1 MFELEFMQRAFWA
14 GGLIAIIA
22 PIIGIYLVLRRQAL
36 MADTLSH
43 ISLAGVAI
51 GFFFQTN
58 VTLSSLLVVVAGA
71 IGIEYMRRAYHTY
84 SEVSIAILMAAG
96 LSFALFL
103 MSLSSGGMTTSMDQ
117 YLFGSI
123 ITISKQQVN
132 ILAIVTGII
141 LLFFVFFTRQM
152 YIMTFDQDTATTS
165 GINTSMLSIA
175 FSILTGIAISVIIP
189 TIGVLLVSALL
200 VLPSAFSIK
209 LVKGFKWVFL
219 VAILVAA
226 VSIFTGLFSSY
237 HLGTPPGATITLLLV
252 IILLVGFLSQK
263 IYMMLR
269 RASSQ
274 KSYKKLVEKGE
285 PLIAP
290 LFCALVPFVVVN

>member
-14 GGLIAIIA
+14 GGFIAIIA

-58 VTLSSLLVVVAGA
+58 VTLSSLLVVIAGA

-132 ILAIVTGII
+132 VLAIVTGII

-165 GINTSMLSIA
+165 GINTNMLSIA

-209 LVKGFKWVFL
+209 LVKGFKWVFI

-252 IILLVGFLSQK
+252 VILLVGFLSQK
-263 IYMMLR
+263 IYMMIR

-274 KSYKKLVEKGE
+274 KNYKN
-285 PLIAP
+285 A
-290 LFCALVPFVVVN
+290 A

>member
-1 MFELEFMQRAFWA
+1 MEMFELEFMQRAFWA

-58 VTLSSLLVVVAGA
+58 VTVSSLLVVIAGA

-123 ITISKQQVN
+123 ITISEQQVN
-132 ILAIVTGII
+132 VLAIVTGII

-165 GINTSMLSIA
+165 GINTSILSIA

-209 LVKGFKWVFL
+209 LVKGFKWVFI
-219 VAILVAA
+219 VAVLVAA

-252 IILLVGFLSQK
+252 VILLVGFLSQK
-263 IYMMLR
+263 VYMMIR

-274 KSYKKLVEKGE
+274 KNYKNVG
-285 PLIAP
+285 
-290 LFCALVPFVVVN
+290 

>member
-58 VTLSSLLVVVAGA
+58 VTVSSLLVVIAGA

-123 ITISKQQVN
+123 ITISEQQVN
-132 ILAIVTGII
+132 VLAIVTGII

-165 GINTSMLSIA
+165 GINTSILSIA

-209 LVKGFKWVFL
+209 LVKGFKWVFI
-219 VAILVAA
+219 VAVLVAA

-252 IILLVGFLSQK
+252 VILLVGFLSQK
-263 IYMMLR
+263 VYMMIR

-274 KSYKKLVEKGE
+274 KNYKNVG
-285 PLIAP
+285 
-290 LFCALVPFVVVN
+290 

>member
-1 MFELEFMQRAFWA
+1 MQRAFWA

-58 VTLSSLLVVVAGA
+58 VTLSSLLVVIAGA

-132 ILAIVTGII
+132 VLAIVTGII

-165 GINTSMLSIA
+165 GINTNMLSIA

-209 LVKGFKWVFL
+209 LVKGFKWVFI

-252 IILLVGFLSQK
+252 VILLVGFLSQK
-263 IYMMLR
+263 IYMMIR

-274 KSYKKLVEKGE
+274 KNYKN
-285 PLIAP
+285 A
-290 LFCALVPFVVVN
+290 A

>member
-1 MFELEFMQRAFWA
+1 MEMFELEFMQRAFWA

-58 VTLSSLLVVVAGA
+58 VTLSSLLVVIAGA

-132 ILAIVTGII
+132 VLAIVTGII

-165 GINTSMLSIA
+165 GINTNMLSIA

-209 LVKGFKWVFL
+209 LVKGFKWVFI

-252 IILLVGFLSQK
+252 VILLVGFLSQK
-263 IYMMLR
+263 IYMMIR

-274 KSYKKLVEKGE
+274 KNYKN
-285 PLIAP
+285 A
-290 LFCALVPFVVVN
+290 A

>member
-1 MFELEFMQRAFWA
+1 MEMFELEFMQRAFWA

-58 VTLSSLLVVVAGA
+58 VTISSLLVVIAGA

-123 ITISKQQVN
+123 ITISKQQV
-132 ILAIVTGII
+132 IVLAIVTGII
-141 LLFFVFFTRQM
+141 LLFFVFFTRKM

-165 GINTSMLSIA
+165 GINTNMLSIA

-209 LVKGFKWVFL
+209 LVKGFKWVFI

-252 IILLVGFLSQK
+252 VILLVGFLSQR
-263 IYMMLR
+263 IYMMVR

-274 KSYKKLVEKGE
+274 KNYKKVG
-285 PLIAP
+285 
-290 LFCALVPFVVVN
+290 

>member
-58 VTLSSLLVVVAGA
+58 VTISSLLVVMAGA

-165 GINTSMLSIA
+165 GINTNMLSIA

-209 LVKGFKWVFL
+209 LVKGFKWVFI

-252 IILLVGFLSQK
+252 VILLVGFLSQR
-263 IYMMLR
+263 IYMMVR

-274 KSYKKLVEKGE
+274 KNYKKVG
-285 PLIAP
+285 
-290 LFCALVPFVVVN
+290 

>member
-1 MFELEFMQRAFWA
+1 MFNLEFMQRAFWA

-22 PIIGIYLVLRRQAL
+22 LIIGIYLVLRRQAL

-58 VTLSSLLVVVAGA
+58 ITISSLLVVIAGA
-71 IGIEYMRRAYHTY
+71 LGIEYMRRAYHTY

-103 MSLSSGGMTTSMDQ
+103 MSISSGGMTTSMDQ

-123 ITISKQQVN
+123 ITISEQQVN
-132 ILAIVTGII
+132 VLAIVTVII
-141 LLFFVFFTRQM
+141 LLFFIIFNRKM
-152 YIMTFDQDTATTS
+152 YIMTFDEDTASTS
-165 GINTSMLSIA
+165 GINTNLLSIA
-175 FSILTGIAISVIIP
+175 FSMITGIAISVIIP

-209 LVKGFKWVFL
+209 LVKGFKWVFV

-226 VSIFTGLFSSY
+226 FSIFTGLFSSY

-252 IILLVGFLSQK
+252 IILVFGFLAQK
-263 IYMMLR
+263 IFVSYR
-269 RASSQ
+269 RSSSQ
-274 KSYKKLVEKGE
+274 KQFEK
-285 PLIAP
+285 
-290 LFCALVPFVVVN
+290 NR

>member
-209 LVKGFKWVFL
+209 LVKGFKWVFI

-274 KSYKKLVEKGE
+274 KSYKKVS
-285 PLIAP
+285 
-290 LFCALVPFVVVN
+290 

>member
-58 VTLSSLLVVVAGA
+58 VTISSLLVVMAGA

-123 ITISKQQVN
+123 ITISKQQV
-132 ILAIVTGII
+132 IVLAIVTGII

-165 GINTSMLSIA
+165 GINTNMLSIA

-209 LVKGFKWVFL
+209 LVKGFKWVFI

-252 IILLVGFLSQK
+252 VILLVGFLSQR
-263 IYMMLR
+263 IYMMVR

-274 KSYKKLVEKGE
+274 KNYKKVG
-285 PLIAP
+285 
-290 LFCALVPFVVVN
+290 

>member
-1 MFELEFMQRAFWA
+1 MEMFELEFMQRAFWA

-58 VTLSSLLVVVAGA
+58 VTISSLLVVMAGA

-165 GINTSMLSIA
+165 GINTNMLSIA

-209 LVKGFKWVFL
+209 LVKGFKWVFF

-252 IILLVGFLSQK
+252 VILLVGFLSQR
-263 IYMMLR
+263 IYMMVR
-269 RASSQ
+269 RATSQ
-274 KSYKKLVEKGE
+274 KNYKKVG
-285 PLIAP
+285 
-290 LFCALVPFVVVN
+290 